1 VVVWTGVSAVGCG
14 SRNGGPRSVICCWL
28 GIIAAETTA
37 VDARDGF
44 CTQTH
49 CAGEGFVDDE
59 IAGFVFFLLDL
70 DHLVVVRIFLVMIAQ
85 HHRTT
90 RRPQYNV

>member
-1 VVVWTGVSAVGCG
+1 MVIWTGVSAVDCG
-14 SRNGGPRSVICCWL
+14 SRNGGPRSVICRRL
-28 GIIAAETTA
+28 GIIAAETAA

-44 CTQTH
+44 CTQTQ

-59 IAGFVFFLLDL
+59 IAGFAVFFPDL
-70 DHLVVVRIFLVMIAQ
+70 DHLFVVHIFLVMIAQ